1 MNALRSA
8 AEFVTASRLAHRK
21 LGPLPPELRLADET
35 AAYIAN
41 DEASEILSQKFGP
54 VIGYKIGCTTAVMQ
68 RYLNIDHPCCGY
80 MFRSSLTPNGAV
92 LAGKDFVRP
101 GVECEIAVTLA
112 QPLLAEDAPFD
123 LTRIR
128 AAIGTLHPA
137 IEIVDERY
145 EDWRSLGAET
155 MIVDDFFHAGIILG
169 PAVDG
174 WQQLDLSAVSG
185 AVKVNGAEIARGHG
199 ADLLGNPLNGL
210 VWLANHCAARGKDMA
225 AGTVISLGSFTPVQ
239 WLSPGDHTEIVLDGL
254 GALSFSVAV

>member
-1 MNALRSA
+1 MNAFRSA

-21 LGPLPPELRLADET
+21 LGHLPEPLRLTDE
-35 AAYIAN
+35 ASAYMAN
-41 DEASEILSQKFGP
+41 DEASEILSAKFGP

-80 MFRSSLTPNGAV
+80 MFRSSLTPNGAT

-123 LTRIR
+123 LVRIR

-155 MIVDDFFHAGIILG
+155 MIVDDFFHAGIIVG
-169 PAVDG
+169 PAVEG
-174 WQQLDLSAVSG
+174 WQQLDLPAVSG
-185 AVKVNGAEIARGHG
+185 AVKVNGAEVARGKG

-239 WLSPGDHTEIVLDGL
+239 WLSAGDHTEIVLDGL
-254 GALSFSVAV
+254 GSLSFSVER